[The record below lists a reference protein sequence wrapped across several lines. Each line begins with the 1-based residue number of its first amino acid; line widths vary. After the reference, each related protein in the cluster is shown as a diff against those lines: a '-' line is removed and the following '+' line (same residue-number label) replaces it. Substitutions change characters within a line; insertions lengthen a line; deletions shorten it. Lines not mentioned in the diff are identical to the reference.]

1 MKFSLFVHME
11 RSDPS
16 IPHRRLFDELEELAL
31 TAEAAGFETVW
42 IGEHHAMEF
51 TIAPNPFIQLAH
63 LAARTSTV
71 RLGTGNVIA
80 PFWNPIRLAGE
91 AAMTDVACN
100 GRLDLGIARG
110 AYSFEYERLLPGL
123 DAMGAGLRM
132 RELVPAVQKLWEGD
146 YAHEGQFWSFP
157 TSTASPKCVQQ
168 GGVPIW
174 IAARDPNSHDFA
186 VANGCNVQV
195 TPLASGDGEV
205 ASLME
210 RFATAVTNHPEVPRP
225 KIMLLQHCFV
235 SDSEA
240 ETAALADD
248 LSYFYQMFGSW
259 FSNKRP
265 IHQAIMDPL
274 SAEERAGLPQ
284 YAPEA
289 VRKNLV
295 IGQPDEVIAR
305 LKGYET
311 LGFDQFS
318 IWIDSG
324 ISHQRKKKSLDL
336 FIREVLPAFAAQA
349 PARPAAVA

>member
-31 TAEAAGFETVW
+31 AAEAAGFETVW

-63 LAARTSTV
+63 LAARTSRL
-71 RLGTGNVIA
+71 RLGTGNVVA

-91 AAMTDVACN
+91 AAMMDVACN

-110 AYSFEYERLLPGL
+110 AYAFEYERMLPGL

-132 RELVPAVQKLWEGD
+132 RELVPAVQKLWAGD
-146 YAHEGQFWSFP
+146 YAHQGEFWSFP
-157 TSTASPKCVQQ
+157 TSTATPKPVQA

-205 ASLME
+205 ASLMQ
-210 RFATAVTNHPEVPRP
+210 RFKTAVAGHPEVPRP
-225 KIMLLQHCFV
+225 QIMLLQHCFV
-235 SDSEA
+235 ADSEA
-240 ETAALADD
+240 EAGLLADD
-248 LSYFYQMFGSW
+248 LSAFYALFGAW
-259 FSNKRP
+259 FANKRP
-265 IHQAIMDPL
+265 IRQAIMDPL
-274 SAEERAGLPQ
+274 TPEERAALPH
-284 YAPEA
+284 YAPE
-289 VRKNLV
+289 VMRRNLV
-295 IGQPDEVIAR
+295 IGRPDEVIAR
-305 LKGYET
+305 LKGYEA

-324 ISHQRKKKSLDL
+324 ISHARKKASLDL
-336 FIREVLPAFAAQA
+336 FIREVLPAFA
-349 PARPAAVA
+349 PSSAAAA

>member
-31 TAEAAGFETVW
+31 IAEGAGFETVW

-80 PFWNPIRLAGE
+80 PFWSPIRLAGE
-91 AAMTDVACN
+91 AAMMDVACN
-100 GRLDLGIARG
+100 GRLDLGVARG
-110 AYSFEYERLLPGL
+110 AYSFEYERMLPGL

-132 RELVPAVQKLWEGD
+132 RELVPAVKKLWDGD
-146 YAHEGQFWSFP
+146 YAHQGEFWSFP
-157 TSTASPKCVQQ
+157 VTTASPKPVQA
-168 GGVPIW
+168 GGPPVW

-210 RFATAVTNHPEVPRP
+210 RFNVAVANHPEMPRP
-225 KIMLLQHCFV
+225 KIMLLQHAFV
-235 SDSEA
+235 ADSEA
-240 ETAALADD
+240 ETQALSED
-248 LSYFYQMFGSW
+248 LSAFYCLFGAW
-259 FSNKRP
+259 FANKRP
-265 IHQAIMDPL
+265 IHQAIMQPL
-274 SAEERAGLPQ
+274 TAEERAAFPQ
-284 YAPEA
+284 YAPDV
-289 VRKNLV
+289 VRRNLV
-295 IGQPDEVIAR
+295 IGQPEEVIAR
-305 LKGYET
+305 LKGYEA

-324 ISHQRKKKSLDL
+324 ISHARKKKSLDL
-336 FIREVLPAFAAQA
+336 FIRHVMPAFAPA
-349 PARPAAVA
+349 PAAAAVA